1 MHKKYF
7 SLVIFL
13 LANMLCGQTPSTS
26 IFGTVSNPEQDALPG
41 ATVEMFSDEGKLL
54 TAGITGEKGEYRLT
68 TQIAAARNL
77 KLVFSFIGYEK
88 QIVEVRLL
96 PDQLR
101 NINVVLL
108 PTQAMLPGVVVS
120 ASRTEQRAEET
131 AVSVSIVAPNLV
143 ENKNPTDIQ
152 QTVDQVPG
160 VHVND
165 GQINIRSGS
174 GWSYGAGTR
183 VITLVD
189 DLPLISPDANQ
200 VLWPLIPFESLE
212 QIEIVKGAS
221 SALYGSSAM
230 NGVMNVRTRSPFA
243 KQTYVNQY
251 AGFYGA
257 PPRESLKWWDGRQYF
272 SGAQLSH
279 SNYYNLGRGKLGYL
293 VGANFLNDDGYQWQG
308 IDERRRMHW
317 KTAYVTPFQ
326 GDRILEIGVNGNYS
340 FRNSAEALIWQSP
353 DQALIALDSSVTN
366 TQGTTYFIDPYIS
379 LQYTDG
385 NIQHTDKIQVRYLSI
400 DNIAADEV
408 NRFDNASTS
417 TLLQYQHQAKW
428 NKVVLT
434 AGLFGL
440 VADTRSQIF
449 GNQWTS
455 NQAFFLQGDIS
466 EGRWNLSA
474 GARYESFRVNDIE
487 EARPVFRF
495 GANYQAAPFSNLYVS
510 YGQGFR
516 FPSIAE
522 LYTQTNVGM
531 VNIFPSENLRPEFG
545 HTAELGIKQGIG
557 KRGVL
562 ESRIELSVFGM
573 WFDDM
578 IEFSFGRWGEGT
590 DPFDF
595 SNFGFRSLN
604 IGAVRILGTEI
615 NWAGVAKLGSH
626 ELQFLAGYTF
636 TDPRVLNPDQPLIEG
651 SGSYRQLSSDT
662 SDILKYRYRHLVK
675 ADVQYIFKN
684 RFRLGGSIRYNDFM
698 QAMDELFVNIVGVR
712 SVRERLNAGDFFV
725 DLRAG
730 YNFSETLSVNLIV
743 DNVFNREAM
752 PRPALL
758 GMPRRY
764 MLQLQ
769 LRI

>member
-1 MHKKYF
+1 
-7 SLVIFL
+7 
-13 LANMLCGQTPSTS
+13 
-26 IFGTVSNPEQDALPG
+26 
-41 ATVEMFSDEGKLL
+41 
-54 TAGITGEKGEYRLT
+54 
-68 TQIAAARNL
+68 
-77 KLVFSFIGYEK
+77 
-88 QIVEVRLL
+88 
-96 PDQLR
+96 
-101 NINVVLL
+101 
-108 PTQAMLPGVVVS
+108 
-120 ASRTEQRAEET
+120 
-131 AVSVSIVAPNLV
+131 
-143 ENKNPTDIQ
+143 
-152 QTVDQVPG
+152 
-160 VHVND
+160 
-165 GQINIRSGS
+165 
-174 GWSYGAGTR
+174 
-183 VITLVD
+183 
-189 DLPLISPDANQ
+189 
-200 VLWPLIPFESLE
+200 
-212 QIEIVKGAS
+212 
-221 SALYGSSAM
+221 
-230 NGVMNVRTRSPFA
+230 
-243 KQTYVNQY
+243 
-251 AGFYGA
+251 
-257 PPRESLKWWDGRQYF
+257 
-272 SGAQLSH
+272 
-279 SNYYNLGRGKLGYL
+279 
-293 VGANFLNDDGYQWQG
+293 
-308 IDERRRMHW
+308 MHW

-449 GNQWTS
+449 GNQSTS

-615 NWAGVAKLGSH
+615 NWAGVAKFSAH